1 MPEAISG
8 PAETSRSAGPHSGQ
22 PASYWVRYERPLIG
36 LTAVGAILGLW
47 EVVCRSGMIKPI
59 FLSAP
64 SQIGATAV
72 RMFASGELVEHLRVS
87 GAEFLM
93 GYALALTAIPLGLM
107 TGWYRRLNFALDPFL
122 TALYVTPR
130 VAFLP
135 LIFLWIGLGLWSK
148 VAIVFLGA
156 FFPICIS
163 TIAGVRTVDAVHLR
177 VARSFQATQRHL
189 FLTIVLPSCV
199 PFILAGL
206 RLGVGRALLGVVVGE
221 LFGATAG
228 IGYLISVAGSGF
240 QTDRLFVGV
249 AVLATFGV
257 LCNEVLVRL
266 ERRVEA
272 WRPPAG
278 GGQ

>member
-1 MPEAISG
+1 
-8 PAETSRSAGPHSGQ
+8 
-22 PASYWVRYERPLIG
+22 
-36 LTAVGAILGLW
+36 
-47 EVVCRSGMIKPI
+47 
-59 FLSAP
+59 
-64 SQIGATAV
+64 
-72 RMFASGELVEHLRVS
+72 
-87 GAEFLM
+87 
-93 GYALALTAIPLGLM
+93 
-107 TGWYRRLNFALDPFL
+107 
-122 TALYVTPR
+122 
-130 VAFLP
+130 
-135 LIFLWIGLGLWSK
+135 
-148 VAIVFLGA
+148 
-156 FFPICIS
+156 
-163 TIAGVRTVDAVHLR
+163 

-189 FLTIVLPSCV
+189 FFTIVLPSCV

>member
-1 MPEAISG
+1 MSDAIPER
-8 PAETSRSAGPHSGQ
+8 AETSQPAGPHLGR
-22 PASYWVRYERPLIG
+22 AVSYWARYERLIIG
-36 LTAVGAILGLW
+36 LTAVGTFLALW
-47 EVVCRSGMIKPI
+47 EVVCRAGAIKPI

-72 RMFASGELVEHLRVS
+72 RMFTSGELVEHLRVS

-122 TALYVTPR
+122 TALYVIPR

-148 VAIVFLGA
+148 VALVFLGA

-163 TIAGVRTVDAVHLR
+163 TVAGVRTVDPVYIRL
-177 VARSFQATQRHL
+177 ARSFQANQRRL

-206 RLGVGRALLGVVVGE
+206 RLGVGRALVGVVVGE

-228 IGYLISVAGSGF
+228 VGYLISVAGSDF
-240 QTDRLFVGV
+240 QTDKMFVGV
-249 AVLATFGV
+249 AMLGAFGV

-278 GGQ
+278 VGQ